1 MKRKITLMSVML
13 ASISVS
19 FGQNQKAITTFSTLA
34 PQELATEMIE
44 KPTSSSTSFEKAG
57 GDVIWLNEFS
67 DANDWTAAG
76 PGANYT
82 ENGWSIGATTNTW
95 YTSAIQSTMNTTGA
109 FARFRNGVPPS
120 STSDGTVISDGPFTL
135 TYNSTIDLTGVPA
148 PLLEFEQYGARFIE
162 LQALQISLNGTD
174 WVTVGTNDDIA
185 PLTASGGSVYNRPM
199 TRRYSLA
206 PHLTGDISAVH
217 VRILWN
223 GAMNGENMN
232 YIAYGW
238 YVDNIRIIEGFE
250 NYAVIEE
257 AFATMG
263 QAELQ
268 YTKIPTTQVTSNNK
282 VGFGAWAKNLG
293 SQEQS
298 LRIVAS
304 NSNGSVQSSFGI
316 VGSQERDSI
325 FIPVADG
332 WEIPAQTGLYNFTVK
347 VENDALE
354 IGAVHS
360 VDPTSLVAGTGYTS
374 GTYSTSTNGDGVDL
388 TVDITAESIGD
399 VTAIVLS
406 TEGSNYTDATNVA
419 TTGENGTGLTV
430 DVTAETIGEVTN
442 ITLSTD
448 GSDYVDA
455 TDVATTGGN
464 GTGLTLAITTES
476 GMVTEIEV
484 LDGGTGYNI
493 DDVITIDGGNLD
505 ATITVTEVTN
515 GAILSV
521 AINNAGTG
529 YAVDDEITID
539 GGNLD
544 ATFTV
549 TEVTNGAILS
559 VIINNAGT
567 GYAVDDVI
575 TVLNGDENGTI
586 TVLSIGELIQDN
598 ANTFSHPFEVTTK
611 VMAVDKYNGTNA
623 SITGA
628 FTGWAGN
635 QSDPGI
641 GTDFEIFVDAELERV
656 QVGIAA
662 IPSASQAQ
670 YVGNELFCQMWKF
683 NESTGW
689 ELIAISMFKTL
700 ASGDFGKLVN
710 LQFEEPIQLQAG
722 DIILPIA
729 SFFTGAT
736 VPIALAGNSI
746 RGTTTGI
753 GNGGLIG
760 LAGTG
765 NFVSAPVVRLDF
777 GTYLN
782 IEESAIEAMNVTLYP
797 NPTSNNATI
806 AYTLNTA
813 SKVSIEV
820 RDLSG
825 KLVYSANENQVA
837 GAQTLTIAT
846 DKFAEGMYT
855 YTLTANGSQVTKK
868 FIVKK

>member
-19 FGQNQKAITTFSTLA
+19 FGQNQKAITTYSTLA
-34 PQELATEMIE
+34 AQELVTEIVE
-44 KPTSSSTSFEKAG
+44 KPNSSSTSFEKAG

-82 ENGWSIGATTNTW
+82 ENGWSIGTTTNSW
-95 YTSAIQSTMNTTGA
+95 IGSIQSTMNTTGA

-135 TYNSTIDLTGVPA
+135 TYNSTIDLTGIPT

-174 WVTVGTNDDIA
+174 WVTVGTNDDIS
-185 PLTASGGSVYNRPM
+185 PLTLNGGSVYDRPM

-217 VRILWN
+217 VRILWD
-223 GAMNGENMN
+223 GAMNGQNMN

-238 YVDNIRIIEGFE
+238 YIDDIRIIEGFE

-257 AFATMG
+257 GFVTMG
-263 QAELQ
+263 QAGLQ

-282 VGFGAWAKNLG
+282 VGFGAWVKNLG
-293 SQEQS
+293 SQEQN
-298 LRIVAS
+298 LRVVAS
-304 NSNGSVQSSFGI
+304 NSDANLQSSFI
-316 VGSQERDSI
+316 TIGSQQSDSLSI
-325 FIPVADG
+325 SAENG
-332 WEIPAQTGLYNFTVK
+332 WIIPAQTGVYDFTLT
-347 VENDALE
+347 VEND
-354 IGAVHS
+354 
-360 VDPTSLVAGTGYTS
+360 
-374 GTYSTSTNGDGVDL
+374 
-388 TVDITAESIGD
+388 
-399 VTAIVLS
+399 
-406 TEGSNYTDATNVA
+406 
-419 TTGENGTGLTV
+419 
-430 DVTAETIGEVTN
+430 
-442 ITLSTD
+442 
-448 GSDYVDA
+448 
-455 TDVATTGGN
+455 
-464 GTGLTLAITTES
+464 
-476 GMVTEIEV
+476 
-484 LDGGTGYNI
+484 
-493 DDVITIDGGNLD
+493 
-505 ATITVTEVTN
+505 
-515 GAILSV
+515 
-521 AINNAGTG
+521 
-529 YAVDDEITID
+529 
-539 GGNLD
+539 
-544 ATFTV
+544 
-549 TEVTNGAILS
+549 
-559 VIINNAGT
+559 
-567 GYAVDDVI
+567 
-575 TVLNGDENGTI
+575 GDESN
-586 TVLSIGELIQDN
+586 SLIN
-598 ANTFSHPFEVTTK
+598 VNEMSFSHPFEVTTK
-611 VMAVDKYNGTNA
+611 IMAVDKYNGTNA
-623 SITGA
+623 SITGS
-628 FTGWAGN
+628 FTGWASN
-635 QSDPGI
+635 ASDPGI

-670 YVGNELFCQMWKF
+670 YVGNELFCQVWKF

-689 ELIAISMFKTL
+689 ELISISMFKTL
-700 ASGDFGKLVN
+700 TSSDFGKLVN

-736 VPIALAGNSI
+736 VPIAFAGNSI

-760 LAGTG
+760 LAGDG

-797 NPTSNNATI
+797 NPASNNATI
-806 AYTLNTA
+806 AYTLNTQ
-813 SKVSIEV
+813 SIISIEV

-837 GAQTLTIAT
+837 GAQNTTIAT